1 MRRFVLAAAI
11 FAAASLAG
19 GAFAQVMPAG
29 VHMAGG
35 GMVDGQ
41 GRALYTFKWDTMK
54 GMSHCE
60 GGCAKAWPPFIASAD
75 AKSSGDWTIIM
86 RDDGSH
92 QWAYKDKPLYLFAKD
107 TPGQPPTGVSHN
119 WALAQ

>member
-1 MRRFVLAAAI
+1 MRKFVLAAAI

-19 GAFAQVMPAG
+19 GAFAQAMPDG
-29 VHMAGG
+29 VHMSGG

-60 GGCAKAWPPFIASAD
+60 GHCAQAWPPFVAAPD
-75 AKSSGDWTIIM
+75 AKPSGDWTIIA

-92 QWAYKDKPLYLFAKD
+92 QWAFKDKPLYLYAKD
-107 TPGQPPTGVSHN
+107 TAGQPATGVSQN
-119 WALAQ
+119 WDLAH

>member
-1 MRRFVLAAAI
+1 MRSVILAAALLV
-11 FAAASLAG
+11 AAALTG
-19 GAFAQVMPAG
+19 GASAQSMPPG

-60 GGCAKAWPPFIASAD
+60 GGCAKAWPPFIAAPD
-75 AKSSGDWTIIM
+75 AKPFGDWTIIE

-92 QWAYKDKPLYLFAKD
+92 QWAYKDKPLYVFAKD
-107 TPGQPPTGVSHN
+107 TPGQPATGVSQN
-119 WALAQ
+119 WDLAH